1 MLQWFRRLMP
11 QQEMFFPLFQRH
23 AEVVLTGARQLR
35 RMLDAGPEVRHYCQS
50 LVEQERKADGIARDV
65 LVGIRTTFIT
75 PFDRADIR
83 QLITAMDDAI
93 DQMHQTAKTI
103 MLFEVRTFAPEMR
116 AMADGIVE
124 CAELVRKAT
133 SLLADV
139 GSNASALNDICIQI
153 TRAEEHADDIHD
165 EGMRALYQQTKSG
178 SPIDFIRGSQIYE
191 HLEECVDRF
200 DDVGNEIQGIVTE
213 HI

>member
-1 MLQWFRRLMP
+1 MLQWFRWLMP
-11 QQEMFFPLFQRH
+11 RQEMFFPLFARH
-23 AEVVLTGARQLR
+23 AEVVLSGARELR
-35 RMLDAGPEVRHYCQS
+35 QMLDGGPQVGQFCKRLIQ
-50 LVEQERKADGIARDV
+50 QEHRADGIAREV

-83 QLITAMDDAI
+83 HLITAMDDTI

-103 MLFEVRTFAPEMR
+103 VLFEVSDFAPEMR
-116 AMADGIVE
+116 AIADAIVE

-133 SLLADV
+133 ALLPDV
-139 GSNASALNDICIQI
+139 ARNASKLTAICVQI
-153 TRAEEHADDIHD
+153 TQAEERADGIHD
-165 EGMRALYQQTKSG
+165 EGLKKLYLQTKSG
-178 SPIDFIRGSQIYE
+178 DPMDFVRGIQIYE

-213 HI
+213 HV